1 MNTGELFT
9 RAVEMLPDPV
19 RERLDGDAPL
29 DWAILGDAR
38 LGVDLDRA
46 AAAHRRLP
54 EPVEALVHRLIRDVG
69 IVPAD
74 VASGVDRQG
83 AAIGW
88 VHWVTIEADGESYQV
103 RNDRSG
109 EVHSGVRP
117 EAVAGFATLGLEL
130 AAAVHE
136 ACERWIEVG
145 EQHRETPEEER
156 SNLARC
162 AVRMC
167 AQLQVQP
174 ETISGRPTA
183 ASLARTLEY
192 AWNTQDAEL
201 RAALAGVRLSTA
213 RGARAPRRSYYA
225 PATSHHL
232 HACDAGEMRW
242 LRSLAERA
250 SATERS
256 GTNTS
261 PGTGARRAAR
271 PREEAPPATF
281 AQEAAVAEA
290 DAAPDLGTLTLG
302 SDPETLASGSQV
314 AELERAVNHLPGAI
328 RRRLGEAYGTGVNQ
342 ALARFHNRREVDAV
356 RLAVESGGGMPGWL
370 VDLATVALKDT
381 GAQTRQGSRT
391 GSMRLDRDR
400 DREGRYLGTEVRTR
414 EYGRLPPIG
423 LLEQVRLGLA
433 FANDAWSGL
442 TALESAGKEGQWTL
456 SEAETGGRELVASER
471 ETLEAAQE
479 LGHALDRIQRAYSA
493 AHGERAPTALE
504 QAAMAAESL
513 RMVGPTIRTIAG
525 WPGSAETPAPRNPE
539 DIARIAAVGEALHG
553 QIRTIANRLIAGWI
567 AEVQAFGEGRSR

>member
-29 DWAILGDAR
+29 DWVVLADAR

-46 AAAHRRLP
+46 AASHRRLP

-69 IVPAD
+69 IVPSD
-74 VASGVDRQG
+74 VAAGVDRQG

-88 VHWVTIEADGESYQV
+88 VHWVTIEADGESYQI

-109 EVHSGVRP
+109 EVHARVRP
-117 EAVAGFATLGLEL
+117 DAVAGYATLGLEL

-145 EQHRETPEEER
+145 VQHRDTPEEER

-192 AWNTQDAEL
+192 AWNTQDAEA
-201 RAALAGVRLSTA
+201 RAVLAGVRLSTA

-250 SATERS
+250 SAAER
-256 GTNTS
+256 
-261 PGTGARRAAR
+261 TGANPRPGAAERRAAR
-271 PREEAPPATF
+271 PREEAPPAAF
-281 AQEAAVAEA
+281 AQDAAVAETVV
-290 DAAPDLGTLTLG
+290 APDPGTLVLG
-302 SDPETLASGSQV
+302 SDPETLASESEV
-314 AELERAVNHLPGAI
+314 AELERAANHLPGAV
-328 RRRLGEAYGTGVNQ
+328 RRRLGEAHGAGVNQ
-342 ALARFHNRREVDAV
+342 ALARFQNRREVDGA
-356 RLAVESGGGMPGWL
+356 RMAMESGDGLPGWL
-370 VDLATVALKDT
+370 VDLATVALKDA
-381 GAQTRQGSRT
+381 GAQTRRGSRT
-391 GSMRLDRDR
+391 GSMRLDR
-400 DREGRYLGTEVRTR
+400 E
-414 EYGRLPPIG
+414 P
-423 LLEQVRLGLA
+423 
-433 FANDAWSGL
+433 N
-442 TALESAGKEGQWTL
+442 
-456 SEAETGGRELVASER
+456 
-471 ETLEAAQE
+471 
-479 LGHALDRIQRAYSA
+479 
-493 AHGERAPTALE
+493 
-504 QAAMAAESL
+504 
-513 RMVGPTIRTIAG
+513 
-525 WPGSAETPAPRNPE
+525 
-539 DIARIAAVGEALHG
+539 
-553 QIRTIANRLIAGWI
+553 
-567 AEVQAFGEGRSR
+567 

>member
-19 RERLDGDAPL
+19 RDRLDGDAPL

-46 AAAHRRLP
+46 AATHRRLP

-69 IVPAD
+69 IVPSD
-74 VASGVDRQG
+74 VASGVHRQG

-88 VHWVTIEADGESYQV
+88 VHWATIEADGESYQI

-109 EVHSGVRP
+109 EVHAGVRP
-117 EAVAGFATLGLEL
+117 EAVAGYAALGLEL

-156 SNLARC
+156 SNLAQC

-183 ASLARTLEY
+183 ASLARTLEF
-192 AWNTQDAEL
+192 AWNSQDAEL
-201 RAALAGVRLSTA
+201 RTGLAGVRLSTA

-261 PGTGARRAAR
+261 PGAGERRAAR

-281 AQEAAVAEA
+281 AQEVEVAEA
-290 DAAPDLGTLTLG
+290 VATPDLGTLILG
-302 SDPETLASGSQV
+302 SDPETLVCESQV
-314 AELERAVNHLPGAI
+314 AELERAASHLPGAI
-328 RRRLGEAYGTGVNQ
+328 RRRLGEAYGAGVNQ
-342 ALARFHNRREVDAV
+342 ALARFQNRREVDEV

-400 DREGRYLGTEVRTR
+400 DRAGRHLGTEVRTR

-423 LLEQVRLGLA
+423 LLEQVRLSLA

-456 SEAETGGRELVASER
+456 SEAESGGRELVASER

-479 LGHALDRIQRAYSA
+479 VGHALDRIQGAYSA

-513 RMVGPTIRTIAG
+513 RLVGPTIRTIAG
-525 WPGSAETPAPRNPE
+525 WPGSAETPDPRKPE

-567 AEVQAFGEGRSR
+567 AEAQAFGEGRSR